1 MYLLL
6 KMVVFHCYV
15 SSREG
20 ICQRYLGFQII
31 ELGLPRSSAGR
42 MVTPQSTGWNGQK
55 NTTFYRSFGLQWRWH
70 DKHDIEKLTIYIY
83 IYTPTVF
90 LGVVKFS
97 FLGIVK
103 NDFCST
109 THCGLRRT
117 SSSIFFIAAVATSYQ
132 SDTVGGRN
140 PAAVD
145 MVKIEYPLFTR
156 FYTSQVVQ
164 DFFHQ
169 QYQVQSLRPCFLFF
183 VFMIKHW
190 KTWNPGW

>member
-83 IYTPTVF
+83 TNRFFGGGEVFF
-90 LGVVKFS
+90 LGYCKEW
-97 FLGIVK
+97 FLLYNSLWAQK
-103 NDFCST
+103 NIIQ
-109 THCGLRRT
+109 H
-117 SSSIFFIAAVATSYQ
+117 FFIAAVATSYQ